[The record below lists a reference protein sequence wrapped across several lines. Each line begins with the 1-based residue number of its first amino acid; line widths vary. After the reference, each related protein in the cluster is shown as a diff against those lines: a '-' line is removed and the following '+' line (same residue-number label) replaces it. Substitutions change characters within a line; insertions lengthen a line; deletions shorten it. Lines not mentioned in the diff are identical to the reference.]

1 MSWLYKKEKKQ
12 HKTVYRILGLKISVK
27 HSEEKN
33 LIMGLDELVRRTV
46 DVTSLPKAQGV
57 LRDIQLA
64 VVKMLLEVDKV
75 CKEHKIQYW
84 LDFGALLGA
93 IRHKDFIPWDD
104 DIDISMMREDYDKF
118 AELFNQYT
126 ADKDLYVEKYYER
139 KGKYNILKIFHKKF
153 PTVFIDIF
161 PYDFYVEKLDAEG
174 KKALQ
179 QKIKQVKKTAYR
191 KGKRSKEEQQKY
203 RESFLKIRDT
213 KIYEGKTPDVSEK
226 PALFW
231 GIDFNH
237 TWPRGVFDYETMFPL
252 SEVEFCGHKFPA
264 PANVDL
270 YLTTVYRDYMSLPS
284 SLHYHTDLS
293 QISVEEIMSIKKYA
307 KGEL

>member
-27 HSEEKN
+27 HSEEKK

-84 LDFGALLGA
+84 LDYGTLLGA

-153 PTVFIDIF
+153 PLVFLDIF
-161 PYDFYVEKLDAEG
+161 PYDFYVEKLDEEG
-174 KKALQ
+174 KQALQ
-179 QKIKQVKKTAYR
+179 KKIEKAKKSIYYKVKSSEN
-191 KGKRSKEEQQKY
+191 SKYIQHL
-203 RESFLKIRDT
+203 LKIRDT
-213 KIYEGKTPDVSEK
+213 KIYEGKTPDVSKK
-226 PALFW
+226 PAVFW

-237 TWPRGVFDYETMFPL
+237 TTPRQVFDYETMFPL

-264 PANVDL
+264 PADIDL
-270 YLTTVYRDYMSLPS
+270 YLTTVFRDYMALPS
-284 SLHYHTDLS
+284 SLHYHFDLN
-293 QISVEEIMSIKKYA
+293 QFSVEDITAIKKYVNS
-307 KGEL
+307 